1 MITSDV
7 KKKKLRKETLT
18 EAKGRAVVF
27 SDNCWSSTVLF
38 STDKSLD
45 MSKSSQLRF
54 LLSKS
59 SYLYVMLVAFKPV
72 PFIYLLWKENRLHVV
87 WVSNI
92 FAVFFFSK
100 YNLYFTSL
108 QKSVMRSSCLT
119 SYVLVENNV
128 SAWSR
133 IVYSEKW
140 LKYTVVK

>member
-27 SDNCWSSTVLF
+27 SDNCWSSIVLF

-72 PFIYLLWKENRLHVV
+72 PFIYLL
-87 WVSNI
+87 
-92 FAVFFFSK
+92 
-100 YNLYFTSL
+100 
-108 QKSVMRSSCLT
+108 
-119 SYVLVENNV
+119 
-128 SAWSR
+128 
-133 IVYSEKW
+133 
-140 LKYTVVK
+140 